1 MKLSSEHKKYK
12 HVLIQYLEENELAF
26 LNEWNETIKI
36 NEIDPYKEKIKENG
50 YGMYSLVIQTFKEV
64 LSDDVLIKLAYQV
77 AKERLEANINI
88 GDFLYNINLGRNII
102 IRNVFGA
109 NIPIIYMQ
117 KFINDINLHFDT
129 FSYHAVTR
137 YTNLT
142 NEVIEE
148 KSLILVKITRIN

>member
-12 HVLIQYLEENELAF
+12 FVLIQYLEEKESEF

-64 LSDDVLIKLAYQV
+64 LSEDVLIKLAYQV

-88 GDFLYNINLGRNII
+88 GDFLYNINLGDR
-102 IRNVFGA
+102 
-109 NIPIIYMQ
+109 
-117 KFINDINLHFDT
+117 
-129 FSYHAVTR
+129 
-137 YTNLT
+137 
-142 NEVIEE
+142 
-148 KSLILVKITRIN
+148 KSVV